1 MKKCSN
7 PEHPYCTQW
16 VLPGERACS
25 SGHLQPA
32 AALTTGELPDEPPQ
46 RPHIHISGFDPRAA
60 GGRQTIKVELRGMPE
75 DAPAAITMELTSALF
90 PGGASRHSFE
100 RNLQGHWRPQF
111 VEFSSRDKEHGQ
123 YRVEAELRCSHGT
136 HVRRRWVC
144 TLIILVPRPDA
155 SLSEIHQ
162 TFLATHKNVSV
173 TADDGSIARVSAQAG
188 GGRLD
193 IGVTARNASIARL
206 DLDARH
212 GKVAVG
218 FSSIAWDEELIE
230 IEVPDVPE
238 EPEKHPHPSTMGEIS
253 NDDAS
258 AALPRHIRLFAMNEF
273 VLGRF
278 DPQGSAADILL
289 AHFNGAGRR
298 DDGGLTRRLSARH
311 AIIRR
316 SGGGFEIEDVSRY
329 GLLVDG
335 AWPGKNQPAPLR
347 LGTRIEMTASVRGIV
362 LLVVTALL
370 PTGLVLHRDDEG
382 ARDECFVLV
391 EPERHPG
398 RESVRP
404 ATLPSAASL
413 PLLFHHVGGFW
424 RMDAASGAQQAVISD
439 AAFA

>member
-25 SGHLQPA
+25 SGHPQSA
-32 AALTTGELPDEPPQ
+32 AALTTDELPPAPPH
-46 RPHIHISGFDPRAA
+46 RPHLHISGFDPRAA
-60 GGRQTIKVELRGMPE
+60 GGRQTIKVELHGMPE
-75 DAPAAITMELTSALF
+75 DAPAAITMELASALF
-90 PGGASRHSFE
+90 PGGSSHHTFG

-123 YRVEAELRCSHGT
+123 YRIEAELRCSHGT

-155 SLSEIHQ
+155 SLSDIHQ
-162 TFLATHKNVSV
+162 TFIATYKNVSV

-193 IGVTARNASIARL
+193 IDVNARNASIARL
-206 DLDARH
+206 DLDALD
-212 GKVAVG
+212 GKLAVG
-218 FSSIAWDEELIE
+218 FSSIAWDEDLIE
-230 IEVPDVPE
+230 IAVPE
-238 EPEKHPHPSTMGEIS
+238 APEKHPHPAAMGKMSHQAPSTE
-253 NDDAS
+253 
-258 AALPRHIRLFAMNEF
+258 LPRHVHMFAFAEW
-273 VLGRF
+273 VLGRD
-278 DPQGSAADILL
+278 DPHDSPAAIRL
-289 AHFNGAGRR
+289 AHFDGSGSR
-298 DDGGLTRRLSARH
+298 DAGGLTRRLSARH

-335 AWPGKNQPAPLR
+335 AWPGKHQPVPLR

-362 LLVVTALL
+362 RLVVTALL
-370 PTGLVLHRDDEG
+370 PTGLVLHRDDQG
-382 ARDECFVLV
+382 AQVECFVLV

-398 RESVRP
+398 VEPARTES
-404 ATLPSAASL
+404 LPRAAGL
-413 PLLFHHVGGFW
+413 PLLFHHQGGFW
-424 RMDAASGAQQAVISD
+424 RLDPATGAQEAVI
-439 AAFA
+439 APLAVA